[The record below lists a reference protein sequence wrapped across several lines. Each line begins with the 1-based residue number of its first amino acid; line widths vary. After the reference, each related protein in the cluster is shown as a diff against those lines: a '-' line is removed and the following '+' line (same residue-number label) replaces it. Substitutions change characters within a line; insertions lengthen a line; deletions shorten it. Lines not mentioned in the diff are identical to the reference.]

1 MSEPRVLE
9 VSDLVVHFETRRGF
23 RQHTTVRA
31 VDGVSFDISQGEILA
46 LVGESGCG
54 KSTIAM
60 SVMRLLAP
68 TSGQILVEG
77 RNLAALRGR
86 ELRRARRRVQMIF
99 QDPFGSLDN
108 RQTVYESV
116 AEPLVVHGLGRE
128 GERRRRVL
136 AALDLAHLRPPE
148 RLASNYPHELSG
160 GQRQRVAIASAMV
173 LEPALVIADEPVSML
188 DVSARAGILRLM
200 MDLRDRTGV
209 SYLFITHELAVA
221 WMVADRL
228 AVLYL
233 GRVVEIGT
241 SPEVVANP
249 AHPYT
254 RALLEVSSGD
264 EELGE
269 GAVLTGETPSAS
281 HVPEGC
287 RFHPRCPRYAERGQP
302 EVCRTQ
308 DPVLRGTGR
317 AATGGRERLVA
328 CHFPDIDNQGAP

>member
-1 MSEPRVLE
+1 MSDSPVLE
-9 VSDLVVHFETRRGF
+9 VRDLVVHFEVRRGF
-23 RQHTTVRA
+23 RQRTTVRA

-60 SVMRLLAP
+60 SVMRLQTP
-68 TSGQILVEG
+68 TSGHILVEG
-77 RNLAALRGR
+77 RDLGSLQGR
-86 ELRRARRRVQMIF
+86 ELRRARQRIQMIF
-99 QDPFGSLDN
+99 QDPFGSLDS

-116 AEPLVVHGLGRE
+116 AEPLVVHGLGRQAKD
-128 GERRRRVL
+128 RRQRVL

-148 RLASNYPHELSG
+148 RLAANYPHELSG

-241 SPEVVANP
+241 SPEVVARP

-264 EELGE
+264 DELGE
-269 GAVLTGETPSAS
+269 KAVLAGETPSAS
-281 HVPEGC
+281 RVPEGC

-308 DPVLRGTGR
+308 DPVLCEVGRGTQ
-317 AATGGRERLVA
+317 AEHLVA
-328 CHFPDIDNQGAP
+328 CHFPDTDDQGAP

>member
-1 MSEPRVLE
+1 M
-9 VSDLVVHFETRRGF
+9 
-23 RQHTTVRA
+23 
-31 VDGVSFDISQGEILA
+31 
-46 LVGESGCG
+46 
-54 KSTIAM
+54 
-60 SVMRLLAP
+60 
-68 TSGQILVEG
+68 VEG
-77 RNLAALRGR
+77 QDLAALRGR
-86 ELRRARRRVQMIF
+86 ELRRARQRIQMIF
-99 QDPFGSLDN
+99 QDPFGSLDS

-116 AEPLVVHGLGRE
+116 AEPLVVHRLGREE

-148 RLASNYPHELSG
+148 RLAANYPHELSG

-254 RALLEVSSGD
+254 RALLEVTGGD
-264 EELGE
+264 DELGE
-269 GAVLTGETPSAS
+269 GAVLAGETPSAS
-281 HVPEGC
+281 RVPEGC
-287 RFHPRCPRYAERGQP
+287 RFHPRCPLYAERGQP

-308 DPVLRGTGR
+308 DPVLCGVGQ
-317 AATGGRERLVA
+317 AAQAEREHLVA
-328 CHFPDIDNQGAP
+328 CHFPNTDDRGAP